1 MLELRA
7 LQVNGV
13 YRRYWLLLA
22 ALAVIRARLHPER
35 AKEID
40 ERAAE
45 KLTSVLYKIISSQVD
60 PSVAIPLPVQPQ
72 PLAVPEADTG
82 LYDQSLMVSWP
93 RRTMYGVISTD
104 NCCRIWTL
112 DMQISTWV
120 ISHRI

>member
-104 NCCRIWTL
+104 NSCRIWTL
-112 DMQISTWV
+112 DMQILT
-120 ISHRI
+120 

>member
-60 PSVAIPLPVQPQ
+60 PSVAIPLPVQPH
-72 PLAVPEADTG
+72 PLTVPEVDTG
-82 LYDQSLMVSWP
+82 LYDQNLMVSLLE
-93 RRTMYGVISTD
+93 RTTYRLTSTD

>member
-72 PLAVPEADTG
+72 PLTVPEVDTG
-82 LYDQSLMVSWP
+82 LYDQNLMVSLLE
-93 RRTMYGVISTD
+93 RTTYRLTSTD